1 MVGDVVGVDLLP
13 RRAVGVS
20 ADDVLGGE
28 QVVETGTLDGLGE
41 LLEEPRVVAEV
52 GVAEGD
58 AEAHTSIRYSA

>member
-1 MVGDVVGVDLLP
+1 
-13 RRAVGVS
+13 
-20 ADDVLGGE
+20 
-28 QVVETGTLDGLGE
+28 LGE